1 MMNKILWTLL
11 LIFAVL
17 CVTVLIKYA
26 NKVAVADATL
36 EQIKE
41 RYNIL
46 SDEYQRIRK
55 EYEELIKDENL

>member
-1 MMNKILWTLL
+1 MINKILCTLL
-11 LIFAVL
+11 LIFALL

-36 EQIKE
+36 EEIKE

-46 SDEYQRIRK
+46 SVEYQRIRK